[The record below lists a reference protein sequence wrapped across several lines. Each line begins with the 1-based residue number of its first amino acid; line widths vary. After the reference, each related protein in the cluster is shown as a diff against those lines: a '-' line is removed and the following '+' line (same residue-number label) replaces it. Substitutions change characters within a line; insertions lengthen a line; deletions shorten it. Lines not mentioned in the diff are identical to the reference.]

1 MTAPYAGVP
10 SDDDSGSAG
19 GPGSG
24 GSPTEFVQ
32 AFGRGLA
39 VIAAFDAENPRMTLS
54 DAARRAGVTRAAA
67 RRLLHTL
74 VQLGYVRVEDRYF
87 TLTPK
92 ILELGYSYLSALG
105 LPEIGLPYLSQVAE
119 TVKES
124 AYMTVLDGKETVCVA
139 AVPMRRIW
147 NASITVGTRLPAYA
161 TAAGRA
167 ILAFEDEATVDEFLA
182 TAELKQVTPFTT
194 TDPDELRK
202 ALAKARKQGYSVVD
216 DELEEGLRSLAVPIR
231 DASGTVVAAL
241 NVSVHASRG
250 TMTTLRRDILPLA
263 QTAALAIETDLR
275 RATGSDSGS
284 LRR

>member
-1 MTAPYAGVP
+1 MTAPYEGVP
-10 SDDDSGSAG
+10 GDDDSGGSGSA
-19 GPGSG
+19 GSG

-54 DAARRAGVTRAAA
+54 DASRRAGVTRAAA

-105 LPEIGLPYLSQVAE
+105 LPEIGLPYLRQVAE

-167 ILAFEDEATVDEFLA
+167 ILAFEDEGTVDQFLES
-182 TAELKQVTPFTT
+182 AELKQVTPFTT
-194 TDPDELRK
+194 TDVDELRK
-202 ALAKARKQGYSVVD
+202 ALAKAREQGYSVVD
-216 DELEEGLRSLAVPIR
+216 DELEEGLRTVAVPIIGEGGVL
-231 DASGTVVAAL
+231 ASLSVSTLARPAA
-241 NVSVHASRG
+241 
-250 TMTTLRRDILPLA
+250 
-263 QTAALAIETDLR
+263 TAGARKRMAPALQEAREGIERDLR
-275 RATGSDSGS
+275 SMHDSVLS
-284 LRR
+284 I

>member
-1 MTAPYAGVP
+1 MTAPREGVAG
-10 SDDDSGSAG
+10 DDDSGGSV
-19 GPGSG
+19 GPGQG

-39 VIAAFDAENPRMTLS
+39 VVAAFDAENPQMTLS

-105 LPEIGLPYLSQVAE
+105 LPEIGLPYLRQVAE

-167 ILAFEDEATVDEFLA
+167 ILAFEDESTVDEFLA
-182 TAELKQVTPFTT
+182 TADLKQVTPFTT
-194 TDPDELRK
+194 TDPDELRE
-202 ALAKARKQGYSVVD
+202 ALAKAREQGYSVVD
-216 DELEEGLRSLAVPIR
+216 DELEEGLRTVAVPVL
-231 DASGTVVAAL
+231 DPAGQVLASLSVSTLARPAA
-241 NVSVHASRG
+241 
-250 TMTTLRRDILPLA
+250 
-263 QTAALAIETDLR
+263 TAGARKKMAPALQEARAGIEADLR
-275 RATGSDSGS
+275 NMSDSVLS
-284 LRR
+284 I

>member
-1 MTAPYAGVP
+1 MTAPYEGVP
-10 SDDDSGSAG
+10 GDDDSGGAG
-19 GPGSG
+19 GSGAG

-74 VQLGYVRVEDRYF
+74 VQLGYVRAEDRYF

-105 LPEIGLPYLSQVAE
+105 LPEIGLPYLTQVAE

-182 TAELKQVTPFTT
+182 SAELKQVTPFTT
-194 TDPDELRK
+194 TDPEALRE

-216 DELEEGLRSLAVPIR
+216 DELEEGLRTVAVPILGESGVL
-231 DASGTVVAAL
+231 ASLSVSTLARPAA
-241 NVSVHASRG
+241 
-250 TMTTLRRDILPLA
+250 
-263 QTAALAIETDLR
+263 TAGARKKMAPALQEARAEIEADLR
-275 RATGSDSGS
+275 NLRDSVIS
-284 LRR
+284 S

>member
-1 MTAPYAGVP
+1 MTAPYEGVP
-10 SDDDSGSAG
+10 NDDDAVGAG
-19 GPGSG
+19 GGNGSG
-24 GSPTEFVQ
+24 GSTTEFVQ

-39 VIAAFDAENPRMTLS
+39 VVAAFDAENPRMTLS

-105 LPEIGLPYLSQVAE
+105 LPEIGLPYLRQVAE

-167 ILAFEDEATVDEFLA
+167 ILAFEDAETVDEFLA
-182 TAELKQVTPFTT
+182 AADLKQVTPFTT
-194 TDPDELRK
+194 TDPGELRV
-202 ALAKARKQGYSVVD
+202 ALAKAREQGYSVVD
-216 DELEEGLRSLAVPIR
+216 DELEEGLRTVAVPVL
-231 DASGTVVAAL
+231 DTAGQVLASLSVSTLARPAA
-241 NVSVHASRG
+241 
-250 TMTTLRRDILPLA
+250 
-263 QTAALAIETDLR
+263 TAGARKKMAPALQEARAGIEADLR
-275 RATGSDSGS
+275 NMSDSVLS
-284 LRR
+284 I

>member
-1 MTAPYAGVP
+1 MTAPYEGVP
-10 SDDDSGSAG
+10 NDDDSGAPAG
-19 GPGSG
+19 GNGSG

-39 VIAAFDAENPRMTLS
+39 VVAAFDAENPRMTLS

-74 VQLGYVRVEDRYF
+74 VQLGYVRAEDRYF

-105 LPEIGLPYLSQVAE
+105 LPEIGLPYLRQVAE

-167 ILAFEDEATVDEFLA
+167 ILAFEPEETVDEFLA
-182 TAELKQVTPFTT
+182 AADLKQVTPFTT

-202 ALAKARKQGYSVVD
+202 ALAKAREQGYSVVD
-216 DELEEGLRSLAVPIR
+216 DELEEGLRTVAVPVL
-231 DASGTVVAAL
+231 DTAGHVLASLSVSTLARPAA
-241 NVSVHASRG
+241 
-250 TMTTLRRDILPLA
+250 
-263 QTAALAIETDLR
+263 TAGARKKMAPALQEARAGIEADLR
-275 RATGSDSGS
+275 NMSDSVLS
-284 LRR
+284 I